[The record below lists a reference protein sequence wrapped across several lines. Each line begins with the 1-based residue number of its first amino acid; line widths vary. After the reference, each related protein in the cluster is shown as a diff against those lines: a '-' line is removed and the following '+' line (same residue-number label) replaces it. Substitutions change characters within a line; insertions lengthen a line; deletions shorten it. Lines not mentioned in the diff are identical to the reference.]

1 MKLRYWVGIPYLYL
15 IAVMGGNILFSAL
28 LIGILAGFTDNIVGR
43 NDGEGPHY
51 DG

>member
-1 MKLRYWVGIPYLYL
+1 
-15 IAVMGGNILFSAL
+15 